1 MSEIK
6 SSPDLHRRVMGAPVA
21 RIVQKVDRV
30 DSVLST
36 GSKKHKIL
44 ILGFYVFLTGKK
56 TLYLSE

>member
-1 MSEIK
+1 MSELK

-30 DSVLST
+30 DGSVLST

-44 ILGFYVFLTGKK
+44 IIGFYVLLTG
-56 TLYLSE
+56 

>member
-30 DSVLST
+30 DSVRAI
-36 GSKKHKIL
+36 HWIE
-44 ILGFYVFLTGKK
+44 K
-56 TLYLSE
+56 T